1 MLQFNIKL
9 NEARSNDEQL
19 LKILFLRAN
28 IFNGTNVISKKENK
42 AIIIFIISIIIF
54 QQRNNFQTHLKS

>member
-1 MLQFNIKL
+1 MLQFKIKL
-9 NEARSNDEQL
+9 NEARSNDEQS

-54 QQRNNFQTHLKS
+54 QQNNNFQTHLKF